1 MNESAEV
8 IIANN
13 PQMPDVRPKVKY
25 SVLAKELFNL
35 VSPYWRSEEK
45 LLAWGMLLGVLS
57 LNMMIIYNAVLIN
70 TWNGNFYTALQNLD
84 KEHFSGLLFQFFG
97 LVAAV
102 IVMAVSSS
110 FLQSYLAFRWRIWLT
125 KQVMA
130 DWLHD
135 STFCKL
141 FTYKTKTENP
151 DQRIS
156 QDIESFT
163 SGSLSLS
170 LGIIT
175 QFVKSITFAFI
186 LWSLSSSLSLMLP
199 GGISLKIPG
208 YMLWLTIVYVAFST
222 FVIYKT
228 GKPLVALDYS
238 QEKVEADFRFSLMR
252 IRERRDE
259 ISILNG
265 AKAESRFLNE
275 NIISVIKNYKQI
287 IKRNIYVNSFQN
299 LFLNF
304 TTILP
309 VLAAAPMFFSGAITL
324 GVLFQISNAFNQ
336 VEGALMI
343 FALNFQSFAA
353 WKATFNRIVDFRNEM
368 QELSPKIAISGTEL
382 NWNPSTENKGLEIN
396 NLTLNLPHGRNLSK
410 FDFHIQPQER
420 VLIMGRSGLGKST
433 LLKCIA
439 GHWPYA
445 SGLIKRPTDL
455 TIIPQKPYFP
465 INTLHNSLVYPHLD
479 AVISDLE
486 IERVLDECSL
496 GHLKDKLNE
505 VHDWNAV
512 LSLGEQQRLNFAR
525 LIIAKPA
532 WIILDEPTA
541 SMDKALENK
550 LFNVLFKE
558 LPNSTIVTI
567 GHAVSLKGF
576 HSRCI
581 EV

>member
-8 IIANN
+8 IIAGS
-13 PQMPDVRPKVKY
+13 PQMPDAKPKIKY
-25 SVLAKELFNL
+25 FSLAKELFNL

-45 LLAWGMLLGVLS
+45 LLAWSMLIAVLCI
-57 LNMMIIYNAVLIN
+57 NMMIIYNAVLLN
-70 TWNGNFYTALQNLD
+70 EWSGNFYTALQNLD
-84 KEHFSGLLFQFFG
+84 KAHFSGLLFRFLG
-97 LVAAV
+97 LVLAV
-102 IVMAVSSS
+102 IVMAVSAS
-110 FLQSYLAFRWRIWLT
+110 FIESYLAFRWRIWLT

-130 DWLHD
+130 DWLHN

-156 QDIESFT
+156 QDIATFT

-175 QFVKSITFAFI
+175 QCVKSVTFAFI
-186 LWSLSSSLSLMLP
+186 LWSLSSSLSLLLP
-199 GGISLKIPG
+199 GGIDLKIPG
-208 YMLWLTIVYVAFST
+208 YMLWLTIIYVTFST

-259 ISILNG
+259 ISMLNG
-265 AKAESRFLNE
+265 AKAESKFLNE
-275 NIISVIKNYKQI
+275 NILNVIKNYKKI
-287 IKRNIYVNSFQN
+287 IKCNIYVNSFQN
-299 LFLNF
+299 LFINF

-309 VLAAAPMFFSGAITL
+309 ILAASPMFFAGTITL

-336 VEGALMI
+336 VESALMI
-343 FALNFQSFAA
+343 FALNFQQFAA
-353 WKATFNRIVDFRNEM
+353 WKATFNRIVDFRTEM
-368 QELSPKIAISGTEL
+368 KELIPKMAISSTEL
-382 NWNPSTENKGLEIN
+382 EWQTSSENKGLEIN
-396 NLTLNLPHGRNLSK
+396 KLALHLPQNRNLSK
-410 FDFHIQPQER
+410 FDFNIQPQER

-445 SGLIKRPTDL
+445 SGLIKRPIDM

-465 INTLHNSLVYPHLD
+465 ISTLYNSLVYPHLD
-479 AVISDLE
+479 REISDVE
-486 IERVLDECSL
+486 IQRVLKECSL
-496 GHLKDKLNE
+496 DHLKDKLNE
-505 VHDWNAV
+505 VHDWNSV

-525 LIIAKPA
+525 LIIARPD

-550 LFNVLFKE
+550 LFNILFKE
-558 LPNSTIVTI
+558 LPGSTIMTI
-567 GHAVSLKGF
+567 GHAASLKDF